1 MQETWVWYLVRELRS
16 RILQGDSAHTQKLLN
31 PSVLEPTHHNQDPAQ
46 PPLLSKK
53 KNKKKN
59 RRTTFTFSAYVGS
72 GVRTMLIVK
81 QRDFLLPFFFFY
93 FYKIKPEP
101 QCPILASQSMGVD
114 CGFCCGTWAAP
125 VTGRTSHLQ
134 PHVPVAFASGPW
146 WVGCCS
152 RIWGQPGQNQA
163 SLMAQRVKSLPANAG
178 DLGSIP
184 GSGRFPGEGNG
195 YPLQYS
201 CLENPMDRGVYGLQ
215 FMG

>member
-1 MQETWVWYLVRELRS
+1 MGLIPGQGTKIPHTAGRLSPHTETTEPECS
-16 RILQGDSAHTQKLLN
+16 RAHTPQPR
-31 PSVLEPTHHNQDPAQ
+31 PSTASTSL
-46 PPLLSKK
+46 KK
-53 KNKKKN
+53 KKQKKKQKN
-59 RRTTFTFSAYVGS
+59 NIYFLSICGVGGEDNADCQTERFPTS
-72 GVRTMLIVK
+72 
-81 QRDFLLPFFFFY
+81 FFFFY